1 MSRHKIPTSNRQR
14 KQRLSQIQSIK
25 VKSVISGRPL
35 RIFSLMPENSV
46 IFSDGIENDFV
57 QSKSGIEAAVTLAEK
72 KGDLIV

>member
-1 MSRHKIPTSNRQR
+1 
-14 KQRLSQIQSIK
+14 
-25 VKSVISGRPL
+25 
-35 RIFSLMPENSV
+35 MPENSV